1 MGDLRYRN
9 EASSI
14 IIFFTV
20 YFNYYKLEQRL
31 EEIMEK
37 KDVAEQ
43 TGSRGNLTYVAR
55 DMERRP
61 LQEEIFKYAFD
72 NIDRRRHFAF
82 LTALN

>member
-1 MGDLRYRN
+1 
-9 EASSI
+9 
-14 IIFFTV
+14 
-20 YFNYYKLEQRL
+20 
-31 EEIMEK
+31 MEK

-43 TGSRGNLTYVAR
+43 TGSRRNLTYVAR